1 MADGL
6 RIVQRVPSPEPTGA
20 YINTSD
26 DSVPEQQS
34 GSLELI
40 QMFAQGGD
48 ISHLLEASQIDD
60 LGVRTVQEYE
70 IDNGSRQDWKK
81 RAERDL
87 DRASQQRGEED
98 EREPLW
104 DNEGANIQSPL
115 LTIGSLHFAAKAS
128 PDLIHGDQ
136 VVGVKVFR
144 QPKQPDPVQ
153 PPPPQ
158 PQNPQQAAMI
168 QAALAQQQQQMQ
180 AAQAQ
185 QANAE
190 GMRTARA
197 ARVKYYMNYLIF
209 YKMVGWED
217 ETDQLLHE
225 APVVGKGLKKVYMS
239 STGLCSDYVSAIK
252 FCVHADTKSLY
263 RCPRMTQ
270 EFEVYPYEVEDRIRS
285 GTYRAELRDLLPPRS
300 EQNSQEPY
308 EFLEQHRLA
317 DLDGDG
323 LEEPYIVTVEKDTK
337 AVARIEPAYNMDDVM
352 VRDGQVTCIERW
364 LQFAPF
370 TFLPDMKGRWYGTGY
385 GKLLEP
391 ISDSVDTT
399 INQLLDAGTAEIAG
413 GGFISAGVRLQG
425 SGQGGV
431 VTFQPGEYAVANVAA
446 GTLQDSIWERTVP
459 HPSEVSFKLLGLMMD
474 WGKEIMSTQDVVTGD
489 APSTAPVGTTYAL
502 QNQALMSYRACFKRM
517 FRGFKE
523 EFKLMYLT
531 LKRWATDRERDEYRE
546 LTGGDLDQDFA
557 GDGTDI
563 QPVADPSVVTKM
575 QKMARDQA
583 KMQLAES
590 PLGQAA
596 GMTQPKQAQKI
607 VVDIL
612 EDMDVEEADSY
623 VGDVQPN
630 PEVIAKAQNLQADAQ
645 KKQAEAAAIGPKLQI
660 EMQNAETD
668 QAYAQI
674 DAHKAAMEVPKIIAE
689 TGLTHAK
696 TLRETGLAA
705 VDTHELHKEAD
716 RIAQTGSVADA
727 ESLMDPAEEAE
738 KDRKAK
744 PKPGAK

>member
-1 MADGL
+1 
-6 RIVQRVPSPEPTGA
+6 
-20 YINTSD
+20 
-26 DSVPEQQS
+26 
-34 GSLELI
+34 
-40 QMFAQGGD
+40 
-48 ISHLLEASQIDD
+48 
-60 LGVRTVQEYE
+60 
-70 IDNGSRQDWKK
+70 
-81 RAERDL
+81 
-87 DRASQQRGEED
+87 
-98 EREPLW
+98 
-104 DNEGANIQSPL
+104 
-115 LTIGSLHFAAKAS
+115 
-128 PDLIHGDQ
+128 
-136 VVGVKVFR
+136 
-144 QPKQPDPVQ
+144 
-153 PPPPQ
+153 
-158 PQNPQQAAMI
+158 
-168 QAALAQQQQQMQ
+168 
-180 AAQAQ
+180 
-185 QANAE
+185 
-190 GMRTARA
+190 
-197 ARVKYYMNYLIF
+197 
-209 YKMVGWED
+209 
-217 ETDQLLHE
+217 
-225 APVVGKGLKKVYMS
+225 
-239 STGLCSDYVSAIK
+239 
-252 FCVHADTKSLY
+252 
-263 RCPRMTQ
+263 
-270 EFEVYPYEVEDRIRS
+270 VEDRIRA
-285 GTYRAELRDLLPPRS
+285 GVYREELRNLLPPRA

-308 EFLEQHRLA
+308 QFIEQHRLA

-323 LEEPYIVTVEKDTK
+323 LEEPYIVTAETTTN
-337 AVARIEPAYNMDDVM
+337 ATARVEPAYDMDSVM
-352 VRDGQVTCIERW
+352 TRDGKVTRIDRW
-364 LQFAPF
+364 LPYAMFR
-370 TFLPDMKGRWYGTGY
+370 FLPDMKGRFYGTGY

-413 GGFISAGVRLQG
+413 GGFISSGVRLQG

-489 APSTAPVGTTYAL
+489 APSQAPVGTTYAL

-531 LKRWATDRERDEYRE
+531 LKRWATDRERKEYQE

-607 VVDIL
+607 VTDIL
-612 EDMDVEEADSY
+612 EDMDVEQPEGY

-630 PEVIAKAQNLQADAQ
+630 PELVAKAQKDQATAQKTQAEAQVIPIKAQAEQAKLQLDAQ
-645 KKQAEAAAIGPKLQI
+645 KLTLEAADIA
-660 EMQNAETD
+660 
-668 QAYAQI
+668 AQTKER
-674 DAHKAAMEVPKIIAE
+674 DADV
-689 TGLTHAK
+689 GLTQAK
-696 TLRETGLAA
+696 TVREMGLAA
-705 VDTHELHKEAD
+705 IDTHELHKEAD

-744 PKPGAK
+744 PKPKASAA